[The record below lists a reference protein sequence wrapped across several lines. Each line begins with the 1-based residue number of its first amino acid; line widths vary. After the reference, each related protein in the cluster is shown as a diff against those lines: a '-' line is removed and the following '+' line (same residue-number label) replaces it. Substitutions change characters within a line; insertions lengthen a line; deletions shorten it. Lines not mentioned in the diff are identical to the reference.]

1 MIKNKWNEKIEVLGR
16 GSNSKMVK
24 VIFHN
29 DCREVYEVSKL
40 SVKDGCLLNNRKTK
54 SVQGIGYKDHD
65 KNKPFKYNRKEYSL
79 WKSLMNK
86 FSKYGIQYNEYC
98 SFVAFCKALRK
109 HEQYNDIL
117 YNDSVIMSADIGA
130 NGEIK
135 TGRRFNYTDYKVKRT
150 NMRTGNVYYYTC
162 LEELADFTGLSI
174 DYLRKV
180 INTDNT
186 IKGCKFEYVEN

>member
-1 MIKNKWNEKIEVLGR
+1 MIVINKWGEEVKILKKVGKKKYRVQILNECDDI
-16 GSNSKMVK
+16 
-24 VIFHN
+24 
-29 DCREVYEVSKL
+29 YEFYITVQ
-40 SVKDGCLLNNRKTK
+40 DGCVAKNRKTK
-54 SVQGIGYKDHD
+54 SMYGIGFLGYDVH
-65 KNKPFKYNRKEYSL
+65 KPFKYSKKEYCL
-79 WKSLMNK
+79 WKSLMKK

-150 NMRTGNVYYYTC
+150 NMRTGMVYYYEN
-162 LEELADFTGLSI
+162 LEELADFTGLNVH
-174 DYLRKV
+174 YLRKV
-180 INTDNT
+180 INTNKL
-186 IKGCKFEYVEN
+186 IKGSKIEYVE